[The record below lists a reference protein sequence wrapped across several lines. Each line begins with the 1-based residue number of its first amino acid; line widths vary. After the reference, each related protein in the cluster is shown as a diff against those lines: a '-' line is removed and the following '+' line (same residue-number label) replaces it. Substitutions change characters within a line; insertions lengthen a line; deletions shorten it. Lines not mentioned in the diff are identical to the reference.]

1 MKSYIHKDKAGKW
14 RITLIA
20 RNGRIVM
27 DGGQGYSSK
36 GHAVAASKRLSLSL
50 VSRAFALPVV
60 TEAWPLPKRAAAK
73 KVAG

>member
-1 MKSYIHKDKAGKW
+1 MKSYVYKDKAGQW

-36 GHAVAASKRLSLSL
+36 GHAVAASKRLSLSPAA
-50 VSRAFALPVV
+50 RAFASPVV
-60 TEAWPLPKRAAAK
+60 VDQWPLPKPAK
-73 KVAG
+73 KAAV